1 MFIYLYNNRSLE
13 KKEREWMDKLRN
25 AQGIQEMAFEH
36 LEEALIRDPK
46 LNGTGDSLG
55 ICLFM

>member
-1 MFIYLYNNRSLE
+1 
-13 KKEREWMDKLRN
+13 MDKLRN

-46 LNGTGDSLG
+46 LNETGDSIG
-55 ICLFM
+55 MY